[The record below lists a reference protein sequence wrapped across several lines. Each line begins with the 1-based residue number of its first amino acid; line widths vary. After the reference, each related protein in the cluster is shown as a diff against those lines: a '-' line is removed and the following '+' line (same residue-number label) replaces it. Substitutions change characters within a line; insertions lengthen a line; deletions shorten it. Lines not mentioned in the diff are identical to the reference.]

1 MGIQVTAGK
10 WKRLDGKIVDV
21 FPVDHNVYRWGSVDP
36 VETYTNDGRV
46 ISIGSHD
53 NPRNLIAPVHEITP
67 GSYWRLRHG
76 KAKWFVVGKSRDG
89 NWCLE
94 SESGGV
100 IFSPEDAFL
109 EPWTDPP
116 NPRTWKV
123 YVFATAKTSD
133 HTRMQAYFLKE
144 EAESSYDRISD
155 VVEVTLTEEVKDAR

>member
-1 MGIQVTAGK
+1 MEVKEGK
-10 WKRLDGKIVDV
+10 WRTRGGEVVTVSRGGNDRYPWKCVHSTEKFVLVTDNGRANLTYGE
-21 FPVDHNVYRWGSVDP
+21 NV
-36 VETYTNDGRV
+36 
-46 ISIGSHD
+46 HD
-53 NPRNLIAPVHEITP
+53 LIAPVHEITP

-76 KAKWFVVGKSRDG
+76 EAKWFVVGKSRYG

-109 EPWTDPP
+109 APWTDPP
-116 NPRTWKV
+116 KPRTWKV

-144 EAESSYDRISD
+144 EAESSYDRISN
-155 VVEVTLTEEVKDAR
+155 VVEVTLTEEVGGV